1 MVFIRLPVGAPGAPA
16 FKQLHLSS
24 ILRYQDTV
32 SLQQEHCFVEL
43 LGVASLVG
51 DAELI
56 SSLFFLVDR
65 LLLFGSRAS
74 SFRLAFFPPSSC

>member
-16 FKQLHLSS
+16 FKQLLLYR

-32 SLQQEHCFVEL
+32 SLQQEQCFVEL
-43 LGVASLVG
+43 LGVASWVG

-65 LLLFGSRAS
+65 LLLIGSRAS
-74 SFRLAFFPPSSC
+74 SFRLACFPK